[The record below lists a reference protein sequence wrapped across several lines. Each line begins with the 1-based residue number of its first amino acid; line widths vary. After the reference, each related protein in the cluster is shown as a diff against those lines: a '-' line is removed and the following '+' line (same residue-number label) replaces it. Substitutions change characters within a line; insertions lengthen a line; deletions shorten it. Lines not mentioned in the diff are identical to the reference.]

1 MVDETDGVGETFD
14 DSMRVALTVAS
25 QFGERISRL
34 REQLARQREA
44 DARQESRELESRF
57 ESERGAMRA
66 SLEPVKHTE
75 WWDRAN
81 VERIAEV
88 HQTATAWRDHDDVA
102 RDAHQTIRREV
113 SERYGIDVDRPGADP
128 VAVAAA
134 LRDAEEDRARAAEER
149 RRSGEEL
156 AASDVLL
163 RSAEAR
169 DRDADTAAQ
178 RAWETDNVEER
189 EPAEHEAALSADDA
203 GVDRSDSDVVY
214 DSSER
219 RRAFAS
225 DLEGKADAK
234 IVDARVLA
242 DGENAKHPREA
253 VMTAPGKAAKPKGR
267 ARGTAQER
275 TRGGLAR

>member
-66 SLEPVKHTE
+66 SLEPVKHAE

-81 VERIAEV
+81 VESIADV
-88 HQTATAWRDHDDVA
+88 HRTAAAWRDHDGVA
-102 RDAHQTIRREV
+102 RDVHETIRREV

-128 VAVAAA
+128 AAVAAA

-149 RRSGEEL
+149 RRSGEDL

-163 RSAEAR
+163 ASAEAR
-169 DRDADTAAQ
+169 DRDADAAAQ
-178 RAWETDNVEER
+178 RAWETDNTAER
-189 EPAEHEAALSADDA
+189 EPLEREASLATDDA
-203 GVDRSDSDVVY
+203 GGDRSDSDLVY

-219 RRAFAS
+219 RLKFAR

-234 IVDARVLA
+234 TIDARVLA
-242 DGENAKHPREA
+242 DGENAKHPGEA

-275 TRGGLAR
+275 TRGLAR

>member
-66 SLEPVKHTE
+66 SLEPVKHAE

-81 VERIAEV
+81 VESIAEV

-102 RDAHQTIRREV
+102 RDAHETIRREV
-113 SERYGIDVDRPGADP
+113 RERYGIDVDRPGADP
-128 VAVAAA
+128 AA
-134 LRDAEEDRARAAEER
+134 LADALGEAEQDRARAAEGR
-149 RRSGEEL
+149 RRAGDEL

-163 RSAEAR
+163 ASAESR
-169 DRDADTAAQ
+169 DRDADAAAQ
-178 RAWETDNVEER
+178 RAWETDNVDDRETAER
-189 EPAEHEAALSADDA
+189 ETALAVDGA
-203 GVDRSDSDVVY
+203 GADRSDSNLSY

-219 RRAFAS
+219 RQGFAR
-225 DLEGKADAK
+225 DLVGKADAK
-234 IVDARVLA
+234 TVDARVLA

-253 VMTAPGKAAKPKGR
+253 VMTTPGKAAKPKSR
-267 ARGTAQER
+267 ARSTAQER